1 MKLIRAN
8 TERGFSLVEV
18 TLAVAI
24 AAVAIITFL
33 GLLPMGL
40 ETSRKTSTKIANA
53 NMLEQVVQNLDG
65 MSWGD
70 NNSNLP
76 KPKETKRMYFNE
88 EGAQV
93 PSTSTDMTYL
103 VEVQFAGPAYLD
115 NDSGS
120 AGNSSGSQDFLQRA
134 LIRIANTNN
143 AGFQFPSSSGGTS
156 GTMNG
161 TNYTVYSYL
170 FAKTR

>member
-8 TERGFSLVEV
+8 TEHGFSLVEV

-24 AAVAIITFL
+24 AAVAMITFL

-40 ETSRKTSTKIANA
+40 ETSRKTSTRIANA

-65 MSWGD
+65 LLWGA
-70 NNSNLP
+70 NNGNVPSAGYKQRL
-76 KPKETKRMYFNE
+76 YFNE
-88 EGAQV
+88 EGTQV
-93 PSTSTDMTYL
+93 PSGSADMTYL
-103 VEVQFAGPAYLD
+103 VEVEYRGPANLD
-115 NDSGS
+115 KD
-120 AGNSSGSQDFLQRA
+120 AGVQSFLQRA
-134 LIRIANTNN
+134 LIRIANTNS

>member
-8 TERGFSLVEV
+8 TQRGFSLVEV

-24 AAVAIITFL
+24 AAVAMITFL

-40 ETSRKTSTKIANA
+40 ETSRKTSTRIANA

-65 MSWGD
+65 LLWSA
-70 NNSNLP
+70 LP
-76 KPKETKRMYFNE
+76 DKNATKRLYFNE
-88 EGAQV
+88 EGTQV
-93 PSTSTDMTYL
+93 PSSSADMTYL
-103 VEVQFAGPAYLD
+103 VEVEYKGPASLPQ
-115 NDSGS
+115 NSGT
-120 AGNSSGSQDFLQRA
+120 QTYLQRA
-134 LIRIANTNN
+134 LIRIANTNS
-143 AGFQFPSSSGGTS
+143 AGFQFPSSNGATS

>member
-1 MKLIRAN
+1 MKRIRAN

-24 AAVAIITFL
+24 AAVAMITFL

-40 ETSRKTSTKIANA
+40 ETSRKTSTRIANA

-65 MSWGD
+65 LLWGT
-70 NNSNLP
+70 NNGNLP
-76 KPKETKRMYFNE
+76 SPGTKQRIYFNE
-88 EGAQV
+88 EGTQV
-93 PSTSTDMTYL
+93 PSGSPDMTYL
-103 VEVQFAGPAYLD
+103 VEVEYRGPAYLD
-115 NDSGS
+115 KDSGS
-120 AGNSSGSQDFLQRA
+120 QSFLQRA
-134 LIRIANTNN
+134 LIRIANTNS
-143 AGFQFPSSSGGTS
+143 AGFQFPTSGGGTS

>member
-1 MKLIRAN
+1 MKLIGAN
-8 TERGFSLVEV
+8 TNRGFSLVEV

-24 AAVAIITFL
+24 AAVAMITFL

-65 MSWGD
+65 LLWGST
-70 NNSNLP
+70 NSNVPSIGSKQRL
-76 KPKETKRMYFNE
+76 YFNE
-88 EGAQV
+88 EGTQV
-93 PSTSTDMTYL
+93 PAGSADMTYL
-103 VEVQFAGPAYLD
+103 VEVEYRGPASLP
-115 NDSGS
+115 
-120 AGNSSGSQDFLQRA
+120 QDTGTQSFLQRA
-134 LIRIANTNN
+134 LIRIANTNSS
-143 AGFQFPSSSGGTS
+143 GFQFPSSGGGTS

>member
-24 AAVAIITFL
+24 AAVAMITFL

-40 ETSRKTSTKIANA
+40 ETSRKTSTRIANA

-65 MSWGD
+65 LLWGA
-70 NNSNLP
+70 NNSNGNVPSLG
-76 KPKETKRMYFNE
+76 TKQRLYFNE
-88 EGAQV
+88 EGPQV
-93 PSTSTDMTYL
+93 PSGSADMTYL
-103 VEVQFAGPAYLD
+103 VEVEYRGPANLD
-115 NDSGS
+115 KD
-120 AGNSSGSQDFLQRA
+120 AGAQSFLQRA
-134 LIRIANTNN
+134 LIRIANTNS

>member
-1 MKLIRAN
+1 M
-8 TERGFSLVEV
+8 VEV

-24 AAVAIITFL
+24 AAVAMITFL

-40 ETSRKTSTKIANA
+40 ETSRKTSTRIANA

-65 MSWGD
+65 LLWGA

-76 KPKETKRMYFNE
+76 SPGTKQRLYFNE
-88 EGAQV
+88 EGTQV
-93 PSTSTDMTYL
+93 PSGSADMTYL
-103 VEVQFAGPAYLD
+103 VEVEYRGPANLD
-115 NDSGS
+115 KD
-120 AGNSSGSQDFLQRA
+120 AGSQSFLQRA
-134 LIRIANTNN
+134 LIRIANTNS

>member
-24 AAVAIITFL
+24 AAVAMITFL

-40 ETSRKTSTKIANA
+40 ETSRKTSTRIANA

-65 MSWGD
+65 LLWGA
-70 NNSNLP
+70 NNGNVPSLGS
-76 KPKETKRMYFNE
+76 KQRIYFNE
-88 EGAQV
+88 EGTQV
-93 PSTSTDMTYL
+93 PSGSTDMTYL
-103 VEVQFAGPAYLD
+103 VEVEYRGPANLD
-115 NDSGS
+115 KNSGAQS
-120 AGNSSGSQDFLQRA
+120 FLQRA
-134 LIRIANTNN
+134 LIRIANTNSS
-143 AGFQFPSSSGGTS
+143 GFQFPSSSGGTS
-156 GTMNG
+156 GTMTG

>member
-40 ETSRKTSTKIANA
+40 ETSRKTSTRIANA
-53 NMLEQVVQNLDG
+53 NILEQVVQNLDG
-65 MSWGD
+65 MLWGT

-76 KPKETKRMYFNE
+76 NPGMKQRLYFNE
-88 EGAQV
+88 EGSQV
-93 PSTSTDMTYL
+93 PSGSLDMTYL
-103 VEVQFAGPAYLD
+103 VEVEYRGPANLD
-115 NDSGS
+115 KDSGS
-120 AGNSSGSQDFLQRA
+120 QNFLQRA
-134 LIRIANTNN
+134 LIRIANTNSS
-143 AGFQFPSSSGGTS
+143 GFQFPSSNSGTS

-170 FAKTR
+170 FARTR

>member
-1 MKLIRAN
+1 M
-8 TERGFSLVEV
+8 VEV

-24 AAVAIITFL
+24 AAVAMITFL

-40 ETSRKTSTKIANA
+40 ETSRKTSTRIANA

-65 MSWGD
+65 LLWGA
-70 NNSNLP
+70 NNSNGNVPSLG
-76 KPKETKRMYFNE
+76 TKQRLYFNE
-88 EGAQV
+88 EGTQV
-93 PSTSTDMTYL
+93 PSGSADMTYL
-103 VEVQFAGPAYLD
+103 VEVEYRGPANLD
-115 NDSGS
+115 KD
-120 AGNSSGSQDFLQRA
+120 AGAQSFLQRA
-134 LIRIANTNN
+134 LIRIANTNS